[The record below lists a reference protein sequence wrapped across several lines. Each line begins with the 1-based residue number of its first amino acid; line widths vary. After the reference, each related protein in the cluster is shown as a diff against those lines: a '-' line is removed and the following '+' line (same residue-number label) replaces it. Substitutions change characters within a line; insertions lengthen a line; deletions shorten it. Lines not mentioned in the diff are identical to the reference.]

1 MKCSNSR
8 DLVANAQ
15 IANKAI
21 KLFTTWK
28 LDLTP
33 HVKEIRETLTKIYEK
48 QVNHTTLKTVI
59 IQQ

>member
-1 MKCSNSR
+1 MN
-8 DLVANAQ
+8 ANPQ

-48 QVNHTTLKTVI
+48 QVNLTTFTTVV
-59 IQQ
+59 IQ